1 MNHFR
6 PSWQIT
12 MMSLALPNIPI
23 ARVLVQLVEQVVGK
37 FAKVIVQEVP
47 CEGRVNLWFWYFEDI
62 SFGI

>member
-1 MNHFR
+1 
-6 PSWQIT
+6 

-47 CEGRVNLWFWYFEDI
+47 CEGRVNLWFWYFENI